1 MNTANTKTKHSNKF
15 VYNFIDKLNLKNP
28 NKNIALANL
37 SIYYTWKNVKSEYNN
52 NKFKISAPTWKDTFD
67 VPDGS
72 YSIAALQNYYIIKN
86 EYIIKKHET
95 STDVSPVLIYVN
107 EINNRIVF
115 KIKSGYKL
123 ELLSKETMKLLG
135 SSVDIIHS
143 DKNSELVPK
152 LESVDLVLVH
162 CNLVNNSYQQASKV
176 LFTTVPNKKYG
187 QLITVS
193 PEALIMLKTVNTEF
207 SFIEIWFTDQDN
219 RPLEI
224 EDSVNISLIIGIG
237 NFMSII

>member
-1 MNTANTKTKHSNKF
+1 METIFINTANSKTKNSNKF

-28 NKNIALANL
+28 NKKIALANL
-37 SIYYTWKNVKSEYNN
+37 GIYYTWKNIKSDYNN
-52 NKFKISAPTWKDTFD
+52 NKFRISAPTWNNTFD

-72 YSIAALQNYYIIKN
+72 YSIAALQNYF

-95 STDVSPVLIYVN
+95 IAKVSSVLIYVN

-135 SSVDIIHS
+135 SSTNTIDG

-162 CNLVNNSYQQASKV
+162 CIVVNNSYQQASKV
-176 LFTTVPNKKYG
+176 LFTFVPNKKYG

-193 PEALIMLKTVNTEF
+193 PETLIILKTVNTEF
-207 SFIEIWFTDQDN
+207 SFIEIWFMD
-219 RPLEI
+219 
-224 EDSVNISLIIGIG
+224 
-237 NFMSII
+237 

>member
-1 MNTANTKTKHSNKF
+1 MNTANSKTKHSNKF
-15 VYNFIDKLNLKNP
+15 VYNFTGKLNLKNP
-28 NKNIALANL
+28 NKNIALAKL
-37 SIYYTWKNVKSEYNN
+37 SIHYPWKNVKSDHNN
-52 NKFKISAPTWKDTFD
+52 KKFKISVPTWNDTFD

-72 YSIAALQNYYIIKN
+72 YSIAPLQNCF

-95 STDVSPVLIYVN
+95 IHKVSPVLIYVN

-135 SSVDIIHS
+135 PSTDTIDG
-143 DKNSELVPK
+143 DKNSELIPK

-162 CNLVNNSYQQASKV
+162 CNLVNSSYQQASKV
-176 LFTTVPNKKYG
+176 LFTFVPNKKYR

-193 PEALIMLKTVNTEF
+193 PETLIMLKTVNTEF

-224 EDSVNISLIIGIG
+224 EDSVNISLIVGIS
-237 NFMSII
+237 NFM

>member
-1 MNTANTKTKHSNKF
+1 MNTANSKTKHSNKF
-15 VYNFIDKLNLKNP
+15 VYNFTDKLNLKNP

-37 SIYYTWKNVKSEYNN
+37 SIYYTCKNVKSDYNN
-52 NKFKISAPTWKDTFD
+52 KKLKIPAPTWNDTFD

-72 YSIAALQNYYIIKN
+72 YSIAALQNYF

-95 STDVSPVLIYVN
+95 IANLSPVLIYVN

-135 SSVDIIHS
+135 SSTGTIDG
-143 DKNSELVPK
+143 DKK
-152 LESVDLVLVH
+152 SVDLVLVH

-176 LFTTVPNKKYG
+176 LFTFVPNKKYS

-193 PEALIMLKTVNTEF
+193 PETLIMLKTVNTEF

-224 EDSVNISLIIGIG
+224 EDSVNISLIIGID
-237 NFMSII
+237 NFM

>member
-1 MNTANTKTKHSNKF
+1 MSTANSKTKHLNKF
-15 VYNFIDKLNLKNP
+15 VYNFTDKLNLKNP

-37 SIYYTWKNVKSEYNN
+37 SIYYIWKNVKSDYNN
-52 NKFKISAPTWKDTFD
+52 NKFKISAPTWNDTFD

-72 YSIAALQNYYIIKN
+72 YSIAALQNYFKYIN
-86 EYIIKKHET
+86 KKHET
-95 STDVSPVLIYVN
+95 IADVSPVLIYVN
-107 EINNRIVF
+107 EIKNRIIF

-135 SSVDIIHS
+135 SSTDTIDG

-176 LFTTVPNKKYG
+176 LFTFVPNKKYG
-187 QLITVS
+187 QLVTVS
-193 PEALIMLKTVNTEF
+193 PETLIMLKTVNTEF
-207 SFIEIWFTDQDN
+207 SFIEIWFMDQDN
-219 RPLEI
+219 RPFEI
-224 EDSVNISLIIGIG
+224 EDSVNILLIVYIS
-237 NFMSII
+237 NFM

>member
-1 MNTANTKTKHSNKF
+1 MNTANSKTKHSNKF
-15 VYNFIDKLNLKNP
+15 AYNFTDKLNLKNP

-37 SIYYTWKNVKSEYNN
+37 SIYYTWKNVKSDYNN
-52 NKFKISAPTWKDTFD
+52 NKFKIPAPTWNDTFD

-72 YSIAALQNYYIIKN
+72 YSIAALQNYF

-95 STDVSPVLIYVN
+95 ITDVSPVLIYVN

-135 SSVDIIHS
+135 SSTDTI
-143 DKNSELVPK
+143 DGDRNSKLVPK

-162 CNLVNNSYQQASKV
+162 CNVVNNSYQQASKV
-176 LFTTVPNKKYG
+176 LFTFVPNERYG
-187 QLITVS
+187 QLITIS
-193 PEALIMLKTVNTEF
+193 PETLIMLKTVNTEF
-207 SFIEIWFTDQDN
+207 SFIEIWFTYQDN

-224 EDSVNISLIIGIG
+224 EDSVNISLIVGIN
-237 NFMSII
+237 NFM